1 MYIKVPIVKRLKDCD
16 LDIFIAALKKKLNTS
31 NRVYLDNN
39 NPYIYNFNENLI
51 DLCGLID
58 IIDCDKLLATI
69 EIIDTPSGNIVSKI
83 VNMCDNKK
91 LDYEDIDIMYEDVI
105 YVENLYLFP
114 LCLEDHNRNKVDN
127 IFISKFELRY
137 KK

>member
-16 LDIFIAALKKKLNTS
+16 LDIFIAALKKKFNTS
-31 NRVYLDNN
+31 NRVYLDND
-39 NPYIYNFNENLI
+39 NPYIDNFNENLI
-51 DLCGLID
+51 NLCGLID
-58 IIDCDKLLATI
+58 LIDCDKLLATI
-69 EIIDTPSGNIVSKI
+69 EIIDTLSGNIVSKI
-83 VNMCDNKK
+83 VDMCDNKK

-114 LCLEDHNRNKVDN
+114 LCLEDHSSNKVDN

>member
-16 LDIFIAALKKKLNTS
+16 LDIFIAALKKKFNTS
-31 NRVYLDNN
+31 NRVYLDND
-39 NPYIYNFNENLI
+39 NPYIDNFNENLI
-51 DLCGLID
+51 NLCGLID
-58 IIDCDKLLATI
+58 LIDCDKLLATI

-83 VNMCDNKK
+83 VDMCDNKK

-114 LCLEDHNRNKVDN
+114 VCLEDHSSNKVDN